1 MAGKGKPGPAP
12 GQRFGGRQKGTPN
25 KLSGDVRAMIFA
37 ALDEVGGH
45 SYLVEQA
52 RANPV
57 AFLSLVGKVLPMQ
70 VNTTVKRDIRELS
83 KAELLA
89 IIGSAGID
97 GQTSG
102 ENEHRAV
109 H

>member
-70 VNTTVKRDIRELS
+70 VNTTVKRDIREFS

-89 IIGSAGID
+89 IISRAAIAGP
-97 GQTSG
+97 TSG
-102 ENEHRAV
+102 EDEYRAV

>member
-1 MAGKGKPGPAP
+1 
-12 GQRFGGRQKGTPN
+12 
-25 KLSGDVRAMIFA
+25 MILA

-52 RANPV
+52 RANPA
-57 AFLSLVGKVLPMQ
+57 AFLTLVGKVLRTQ

-83 KAELLA
+83 RAELLA
-89 IIGSAGID
+89 IISSVGIAGPK
-97 GQTSG
+97 SG
-102 ENEHRAV
+102 EDEHRAA

>member
-25 KLSGDVRAMIFA
+25 KLSGDVRAMILA
-37 ALDEVGGH
+37 ALNEVGGH

-52 RANPV
+52 RANPT
-57 AFLSLVGKVLPMQ
+57 AFLTLVGKILPMQ

-83 KAELLA
+83 EAELLA
-89 IIGSAGID
+89 IVSSAGIA
-97 GQTSG
+97 GPTSG
-102 ENEHRAV
+102 ENEDRAV

>member
-25 KLSGDVRAMIFA
+25 KLSGDVRAMILA

-52 RANPV
+52 RANPA
-57 AFLSLVGKVLPMQ
+57 AFLTLVGKVLPMQ
-70 VNTTVKRDIRELS
+70 VNTTIKRDIAELS
-83 KAELLA
+83 YDELVA
-89 IIGSAGID
+89 IASGAGIA
-97 GQTSG
+97 GPTSG
-102 ENEHRAV
+102 EDEHRAV